1 MPISFNNQSMRT
13 FILYSISNEY
23 SFKSNIKFH
32 YRVGDRMISN
42 TAPTDSVAFA
52 TISQLM
58 KDIAFIK
65 KQVNLI
71 EDRLE
76 FVTISIEKIESNCS

>member
-1 MPISFNNQSMRT
+1 
-13 FILYSISNEY
+13 
-23 SFKSNIKFH
+23 
-32 YRVGDRMISN
+32 MISN
-42 TAPTDSVAFA
+42 TTPTDSVAFA

-58 KDIAFIK
+58 KDLAVIK
-65 KQVNLI
+65 EQVNLI

>member
-1 MPISFNNQSMRT
+1 MRT
-13 FILYSISNEY
+13 FILYSISNAY

-32 YRVGDRMISN
+32 YRVGNRMISN
-42 TAPTDSVAFA
+42 ITPTDSVAFA
-52 TISQLM
+52 TISLLM
-58 KDIAFIK
+58 KDLAVIK
-65 KQVNLI
+65 EQINLI

>member
-1 MPISFNNQSMRT
+1 
-13 FILYSISNEY
+13 
-23 SFKSNIKFH
+23 
-32 YRVGDRMISN
+32 MISN
-42 TAPTDSVAFA
+42 TTPTDSVAFA

-58 KDIAFIK
+58 KDLAVIK

-76 FVTISIEKIESNCS
+76 FITISIEKIESNCS